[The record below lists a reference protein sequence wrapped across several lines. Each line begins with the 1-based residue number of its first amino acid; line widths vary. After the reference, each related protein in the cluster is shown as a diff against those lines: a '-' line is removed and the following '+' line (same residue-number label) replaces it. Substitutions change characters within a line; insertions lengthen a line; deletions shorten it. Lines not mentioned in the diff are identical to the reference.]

1 MDFNCHDLFLLFQH
15 AFRDGRLEEVV
26 LRHLGAEDGNTV
38 IAKDIRS
45 AIVFVPFYHCLFS
58 FSHIIWLQLH
68 SNAIF
73 FTYKFL
79 VFPGF
84 QIFLVGC
91 VCRQSVLPNHL
102 NVSSE
107 FHILSPTFVALFSEL
122 NLSFCSMDKSIML
135 SYLYFFF

>member
-68 SNAIF
+68 SNAHIF
-73 FTYKFL
+73 YLQILGFSRLSDFL
-79 VFPGF
+79 SR
-84 QIFLVGC
+84 L
-91 VCRQSVLPNHL
+91 RL
-102 NVSSE
+102 
-107 FHILSPTFVALFSEL
+107 
-122 NLSFCSMDKSIML
+122 
-135 SYLYFFF
+135 